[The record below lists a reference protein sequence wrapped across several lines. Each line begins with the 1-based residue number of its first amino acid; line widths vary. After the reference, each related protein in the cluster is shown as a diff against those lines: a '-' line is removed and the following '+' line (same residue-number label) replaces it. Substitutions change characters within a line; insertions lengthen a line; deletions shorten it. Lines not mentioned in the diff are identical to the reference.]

1 MVSVF
6 VSISRMVCMW
16 CLGHHDAVQ
25 LLTYTCMELCTCIL
39 TVFTIFLRLYVAM
52 QVPRLY
58 LMLRKTKI
66 YCSLNNSILYCRQI
80 MVVFMYILYC
90 VCLPFLVQITNPK

>member
-39 TVFTIFLRLYVAM
+39 YLLSFAIVCDNAGPKTIFDAEEDEDLLF
-52 QVPRLY
+52 
-58 LMLRKTKI
+58 T
-66 YCSLNNSILYCRQI
+66 
-80 MVVFMYILYC
+80 
-90 VCLPFLVQITNPK
+90 